1 MVLRVLTNLVALAA
15 AVAADQSATAPVV
28 LELFTSEGC
37 SSCPPADALLAKL
50 HRSGSINGIDVIV
63 LSEHVDYWNRLGW
76 VDPFSSGQFSK
87 RQRSYSSN
95 WPDRMYTPQMVID
108 GAIEVLGSDPLAVNR
123 GVIVASLA
131 KKASISLD
139 AKFKGHGRIDLTV
152 GIAEIPEGDWTKLD
166 VYAVVIED
174 DISIDVTRGENR
186 GRVLKHVGVVRKL
199 EQLGQFSSD
208 ERAPVRGRERTLPG
222 RLLDFFVRSA
232 VAICFSRDCGPV
244 VGTCRLE
251 GLQGAPKARL
261 GLFFGRF
268 PASGGF

>member
-1 MVLRVLTNLVALAA
+1 MVLRVLTILVALAA
-15 AVAADQSATAPVV
+15 TAAADQSANAPVV

-50 HRSGSINGIDVIV
+50 HRSGSINGIDLIV

-123 GVIVASLA
+123 GIMVASLA

-139 AKFKGHGRIDLTV
+139 AKFKGQGRIDLSV
-152 GIAEIPEGDWTKLD
+152 GIAEIPDGDWAKLD

-174 DISIDVTRGENR
+174 DISTDVTRGENR

-199 EQLGQFSSD
+199 EQLEQLGQFSSD
-208 ERAPVRGRERTLPG
+208 ERGPITLAGSIRVERGWKIDNIRTAVFAQDRESQRIVG
-222 RLLDFFVRSA
+222 AA
-232 VAICFSRDCGPV
+232 VALPTTESVTGD
-244 VGTCRLE
+244 
-251 GLQGAPKARL
+251 
-261 GLFFGRF
+261 
-268 PASGGF
+268 